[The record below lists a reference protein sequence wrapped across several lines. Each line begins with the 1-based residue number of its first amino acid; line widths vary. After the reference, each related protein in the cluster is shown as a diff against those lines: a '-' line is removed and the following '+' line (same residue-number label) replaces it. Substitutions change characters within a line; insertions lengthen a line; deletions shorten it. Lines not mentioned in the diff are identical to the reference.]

1 MKRIVIYCKR
11 GHDDFLSE
19 FIETD
24 KVASKQFIKIPF
36 LSCENIQSAS

>member
-11 GHDDFLSE
+11 DHDDFLSE